1 MFTYNELLGQIKQL
15 TPEERLD
22 LIEATAQML
31 QEDLRYQ
38 KSQTLPQARTLKSQT
53 SPKTVN
59 ESPGSLN
66 PYGTKTY
73 SSEEPDDLKYS

>member
-38 KSQTLPQARTLKSQT
+38 RSELPQARNLKPPT
-53 SPKTVN
+53 SLKTVN

-73 SSEEPDDLKYS
+73 SNEEPDDPKYS